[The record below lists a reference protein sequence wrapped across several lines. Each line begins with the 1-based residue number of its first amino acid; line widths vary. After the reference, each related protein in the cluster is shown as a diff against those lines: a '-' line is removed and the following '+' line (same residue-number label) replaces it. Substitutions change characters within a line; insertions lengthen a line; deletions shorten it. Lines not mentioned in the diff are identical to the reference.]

1 MFNMK
6 IGARTLKSGIA
17 VFISLILP
25 NLLGIPEATV
35 LSGISA
41 VAVMQQSVKR
51 SYDQFLNRIT
61 ANTLGGFLAI
71 IASYYFGTQFF
82 VIAVTVIILIA
93 MLHQFNLDSSISLA
107 AVTLIVIML
116 NDTDQIVMSAVIRVI
131 GTIIGVT
138 CSFLVNQFVLPP
150 KYDEVL
156 YKKMVLQTDEIAKLL
171 RSALRKNSQYA
182 KVNHDLDALKENEN
196 QMNQIF
202 QYIKDEAVFSAGN
215 RSWLLRRPKATGL
228 ARARILVIYRQFL
241 RTNQAGV
248 NLVKAFHQS
257 EYLFNNF
264 PTELRVSVRER
275 LETLI
280 TAHEQI
286 ILKFSGRIQAD
297 NVNFHEYRQELR
309 VKFTDSFFTLANSEE
324 HLQGGHYD
332 DSNAI
337 IYLMSRTFKYEE
349 EVQHLN
355 VLVRSYRTFHQETIE
370 EVGDEVNLN

>member
-1 MFNMK
+1 MK

-17 VFISLILP
+17 VFISLIIP

-35 LSGISA
+35 LAGISS

-61 ANTLGGFLAI
+61 ANTLGGFLAVI
-71 IASYYFGTQFF
+71 SSYYFGTNFF

-93 MLHQFNLDSSISLA
+93 LLHQFGLDNSISLA

-116 NDTDQIVMSAVIRVI
+116 NDTDQIVVSALIRVI

-138 CSFLVNQFVLPP
+138 CSFLVNQFILPP

-182 KVNHDLDALKENEN
+182 RVNHDLDALNENEE
-196 QMNQIF
+196 QMDQIF
-202 QYIKDEAVFSAGN
+202 QYIKDEAIFSSGN
-215 RSWLLRRPKATGL
+215 KRWLLRSSGDTQL
-228 ARARILVIYRQFL
+228 SRARILVIYRQFL

-248 NLVKAFHQS
+248 NLVNAFHQS

-264 PTELRVSVRER
+264 PKELRVSIRER
-275 LETLI
+275 SETLI

-297 NVNFHEYRQELR
+297 NVNFHEYKQELR
-309 VKFTDSFFTLANSEE
+309 VKFMDSFFDLANSEE
-324 HLQGGHYD
+324 YMQGNQYD

-355 VLVRSYRTFHQETIE
+355 ILVRSYRTFHQETIK
-370 EVGDEVNLN
+370 EVGDEVNLD

>member
-1 MFNMK
+1 MK

-17 VFISLILP
+17 VFISLIIP
-25 NLLGIPEATV
+25 SLLGIPEATV
-35 LSGISA
+35 LAGISS

-61 ANTLGGFLAI
+61 ANTLGGVLAVI
-71 IASYYFGTQFF
+71 SSYYFGTNFF
-82 VIAVTVIILIA
+82 VIAVTAIVLIA
-93 MLHQFNLDSSISLA
+93 MLHQFSLDNSISLA

-116 NDTDQIVMSAVIRVI
+116 NDTDQIVVSAIVRVI

-138 CSFLVNQFVLPP
+138 CSFLVNQFILPP

-182 KVNHDLDALKENEN
+182 KVNDDLDALSENEE
-196 QMNQIF
+196 QMDQIF
-202 QYIKDEAVFSAGN
+202 QYINDEAIFSSSN
-215 RSWLLRRPKATGL
+215 KRWLLRSSGDTKL
-228 ARARILVIYRQFL
+228 ARTRILVIYRQFL
-241 RTNQAGV
+241 RTNKAGV
-248 NLVKAFHQS
+248 NLVNAFHQS

-264 PTELRVSVRER
+264 PKELRVSVRER

-297 NVNFHEYRQELR
+297 NVNFHEYKQELR
-309 VKFTDSFFTLANSEE
+309 VKFMDSFFALANSEE
-324 HLQGGHYD
+324 YMQGNQYD

-355 VLVRSYRTFHQETIE
+355 VLVRSYRTFHQETIK
-370 EVGDEVNLN
+370 EVGDEVNLD